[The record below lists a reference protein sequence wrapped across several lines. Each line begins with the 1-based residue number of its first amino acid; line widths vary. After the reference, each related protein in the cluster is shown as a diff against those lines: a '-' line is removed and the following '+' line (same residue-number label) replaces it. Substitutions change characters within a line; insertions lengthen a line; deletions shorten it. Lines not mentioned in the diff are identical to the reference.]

1 MRIAHTKA
9 EEKQEEKK
17 KEKTSRKANVTK
29 TKFEVSP

>member
-9 EEKQEEKK
+9 EEKQEEK